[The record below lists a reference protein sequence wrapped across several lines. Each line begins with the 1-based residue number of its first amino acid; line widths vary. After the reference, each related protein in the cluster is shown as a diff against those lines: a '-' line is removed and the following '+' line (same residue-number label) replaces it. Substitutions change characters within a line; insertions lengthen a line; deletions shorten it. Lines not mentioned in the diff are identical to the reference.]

1 MTDSLKKVV
10 AYSLLSTV
18 LLRGAMLKQTT
29 KYLRENGLESS
40 LIVAAV
46 ALGIG
51 VIVSFTSFIELG
63 NRLERES
70 FQELPFRE
78 TVISKVSDGSV
89 LPYSDQRKIYEI
101 TNVLAQEVDFT
112 LLDLEQI
119 KREIPDIGFAYVRRQ
134 ITMTVLTDDV
144 EGFFTV
150 FYVTEDFWPAS
161 GIQLVSGNP
170 IPKSDFVEGRPTAL
184 LSERVARHLDIQVG
198 GQNPERF
205 HLAGPVDSPGYTA
218 IGIFQGTD
226 ESLTDPDII
235 VPLDPASS
243 IGEVRLV
250 VENQARMAQ
259 ALTSLEAYAKRT
271 WGEAVIIRTPFN
283 WQEFRESTR
292 GFIRTIIFFASLG
305 LLIAALNVVNL
316 MTARILKRY
325 KDIGIRRTLGA
336 TTRQVVQQVFAEV
349 STLVLMGGALGVV
362 LSLGLIALFNYYL
375 RATLQLDDFFALP
388 PLALAVALLCT
399 ISVSTLVALYPAL
412 LASRVRIVDA
422 LREL

>member
-1 MTDSLKKVV
+1 
-10 AYSLLSTV
+10 
-18 LLRGAMLKQTT
+18 MLKQTA
-29 KYLRENGLESS
+29 KYLLENGLESS
-40 LIVAAV
+40 LIVAAI

-51 VIVSFTSFIELG
+51 VIVSFSSFIELG
-63 NRLERES
+63 NSLERES
-70 FQELPFRE
+70 LQELPFRE
-78 TVISKVSDGSV
+78 TVISKVSDSSV

-101 TNVLAQEVDFT
+101 TNMLAQEVDFT

-119 KREIPDIGFAYVRRQ
+119 KREVPDIGFAYVRRQ
-134 ITMTVLTDDV
+134 ITMPVSKDDV

-205 HLAGPVDSPGYTA
+205 HLAGSVDSPGYTA
-218 IGIFQGTD
+218 IGIFQGMD
-226 ESLTDPDII
+226 ESFWNPDII

-243 IGEVRLV
+243 ISEVRLV

-271 WGEAVIIRTPFN
+271 WGEGVIIRTPFN
-283 WQEFRESTR
+283 WQEFQGEAR
-292 GFIRTIIFFASLG
+292 GFMRTVLFFASLG

-325 KDIGIRRTLGA
+325 KDIGIQRTLGA

-349 STLVLMGGALGVV
+349 FTLVLMGGALGVV
-362 LSLGLIALFNYYL
+362 LSLGLIALYNVYL
-375 RATLQLDDFFALP
+375 RTTLQLDENLFALP

-399 ISVSTLVALYPAL
+399 ISVGTLVALYPAL

>member
-1 MTDSLKKVV
+1 MTDSLKQVM
-10 AYSLLSTV
+10 AYSLLSTA
-18 LLRGAMLKQTT
+18 LLRGAMLKQTA
-29 KYLRENGLESS
+29 KYLRENGLESF
-40 LIVAAV
+40 LIVAAI

-70 FQELPFRE
+70 FQELFFRE
-78 TVISKVSDGSV
+78 TVLSKVSDSSV

-205 HLAGPVDSPGYTA
+205 RLVGPVDSPYTA
-218 IGIFQGTD
+218 IGIFQGRD

-316 MTARILKRY
+316 MAARILKRY

-336 TTRQVVQQVFAEV
+336 TTRQIVQQVFAEV
-349 STLVLMGGALGVV
+349 SSLVLMGGALGVV

>member
-1 MTDSLKKVV
+1 
-10 AYSLLSTV
+10 
-18 LLRGAMLKQTT
+18 MLKQTA
-29 KYLRENGLESS
+29 KYLRENGLESF
-40 LIVAAV
+40 LIVAAI

-78 TVISKVSDGSV
+78 TVISKVSDSSV

-101 TNVLAQEVDFT
+101 TDVLAQEVDFT

-134 ITMTVLTDDV
+134 LTMTVLTDDV

-170 IPKSDFVEGRPTAL
+170 IPKSDFVEGHPTAL

-243 IGEVRLV
+243 ISEVRLV
-250 VENQARMAQ
+250 VEDQARVAQ

-271 WGEAVIIRTPFN
+271 WGEGVIIRTPFN

-292 GFIRTIIFFASLG
+292 GFIRTILFFASLG

>member
-1 MTDSLKKVV
+1 
-10 AYSLLSTV
+10 
-18 LLRGAMLKQTT
+18 MLKQTT
-29 KYLRENGLESS
+29 KYLLENGLESL

-63 NRLERES
+63 NSLERES
-70 FQELPFRE
+70 SQELFFRE
-78 TVISKVSDGSV
+78 TVLSKISDGLHV

-101 TNVLAQEVDFT
+101 TNMVAQEVNFT

-119 KREIPDIGFAYVRRQ
+119 KREIPDIDFAYVRQR
-134 ITMTVLTDDV
+134 ITTSVSKDDV
-144 EGFFTV
+144 EGLFTV
-150 FYVTEDFWPAS
+150 FYVTDDFWPAS

-170 IPKSDFVEGRPTAL
+170 IPKSDFAEGRPTAL

-205 HLAGPVDSPGYTA
+205 HLAGPVSPRYTA
-218 IGIFQGTD
+218 IGIFQGIG
-226 ESLTDPDII
+226 ESYMNPDII

-243 IGEVRLV
+243 ISEVRLV

-259 ALTSLEAYAKRT
+259 VLTSLEAYAKRT
-271 WGEAVIIRTPFN
+271 WGEGVAIRAPFN
-283 WQEFRESTR
+283 WQEFQEGQR
-292 GFIRTIIFFASLG
+292 GFTRTIIFFASLG
-305 LLIAALNVVNL
+305 LLIAALNIVNL

-325 KDIGIRRTLGA
+325 KDIGIWRTLGA

-349 STLVLMGGALGVV
+349 FILVLMGGALGVV
-362 LSLGLIALFNYYL
+362 LSLGLIALYNDYL
-375 RATLQLDDFFALP
+375 RTTLQLDENLFALP

-399 ISVSTLVALYPAL
+399 ISVGTLVALYPAL

>member
-1 MTDSLKKVV
+1 
-10 AYSLLSTV
+10 
-18 LLRGAMLKQTT
+18 MLKQTT
-29 KYLRENGLESS
+29 KYLLENGLESL
-40 LIVAAV
+40 LIVTAV

-63 NRLERES
+63 NSLERES
-70 FQELPFRE
+70 SQELFFRE
-78 TVISKVSDGSV
+78 TVLSKISDGLHV

-101 TNVLAQEVDFT
+101 TNMVAQEVNFT

-119 KREIPDIGFAYVRRQ
+119 KREIPDIDFAYVRQQ
-134 ITMTVLTDDV
+134 ITTSVSKDDV

-150 FYVTEDFWPAS
+150 FHVTEDFWPAS

-170 IPKSDFVEGRPTAL
+170 IPKSDFAEGRPTAL
-184 LSERVARHLDIQVG
+184 LSERVARYLDIQVG

-205 HLAGPVDSPGYTA
+205 HLAGPVDPPWYTA

-243 IGEVRLV
+243 ISEVRLV
-250 VENQARMAQ
+250 VENQTGMAQ
-259 ALTSLEAYAKRT
+259 ALTSLDAYAKRT
-271 WGEAVIIRTPFN
+271 WGEGVAIRAPFN
-283 WQEFRESTR
+283 WQEFQEGQR
-292 GFIRTIIFFASLG
+292 GFTRTVIFFASLG
-305 LLIAALNVVNL
+305 LLIAALNIVNL

-325 KDIGIRRTLGA
+325 KDIGIWRTLGA

-349 STLVLMGGALGVV
+349 FILVLMGGALGVV
-362 LSLGLIALFNYYL
+362 LSLGLIALYNDYL
-375 RATLQLDDFFALP
+375 RTTLQLDENFFALP

-399 ISVSTLVALYPAL
+399 ISVGTLVALYPAL

>member
-1 MTDSLKKVV
+1 
-10 AYSLLSTV
+10 
-18 LLRGAMLKQTT
+18 MLKQTA
-29 KYLRENGLESS
+29 KYLLENGLESS
-40 LIVAAV
+40 LIVAAI

-51 VIVSFTSFIELG
+51 VIVSFSSFIELG
-63 NRLERES
+63 NSLERES
-70 FQELPFRE
+70 LQELPFRE
-78 TVISKVSDGSV
+78 TVISKVSDSSV

-101 TNVLAQEVDFT
+101 TNMLAQEVDFT

-134 ITMTVLTDDV
+134 ITMPVSKDDV

-205 HLAGPVDSPGYTA
+205 HLAGSVDSPGYTA
-218 IGIFQGTD
+218 IGIFQGMD
-226 ESLTDPDII
+226 ESFWNPDII

-243 IGEVRLV
+243 ISEVRLV

-271 WGEAVIIRTPFN
+271 WGEGVIIRTPFN
-283 WQEFRESTR
+283 WQEFQGEAR
-292 GFIRTIIFFASLG
+292 GFMRTVLFFASLG

-325 KDIGIRRTLGA
+325 KDIGIQRTLGA

-349 STLVLMGGALGVV
+349 FTLVLMGGALGVV
-362 LSLGLIALFNYYL
+362 LSLGLIALYNVYL
-375 RATLQLDDFFALP
+375 RTTLQLDENLFALP

-399 ISVSTLVALYPAL
+399 ISVGTLVALYPAL

>member
-1 MTDSLKKVV
+1 M
-10 AYSLLSTV
+10 AYSLLSTA
-18 LLRGAMLKQTT
+18 LLRGAMLKQTA
-29 KYLRENGLESS
+29 KYLRENGLESF
-40 LIVAAV
+40 LIVAAI

-63 NRLERES
+63 NRLEREVL
-70 FQELPFRE
+70 QELPFRE
-78 TVISKVSDGSV
+78 TVISKVSDSSV

-101 TNVLAQEVDFT
+101 TNMLAQEVDFT

-134 ITMTVLTDDV
+134 ITMPVSKDDV
-144 EGFFTV
+144 EGLFTV

-205 HLAGPVDSPGYTA
+205 YLAGSVDSPGYTA
-218 IGIFQGTD
+218 IGIFQGMD
-226 ESLTDPDII
+226 ESFWNPDII

-243 IGEVRLV
+243 ISEVRLV

-271 WGEAVIIRTPFN
+271 WGEGVIIRTPFN

-375 RATLQLDDFFALP
+375 RATLQQDDFFALP

-412 LASRVRIVDA
+412 LASRVRIVDT

>member
-1 MTDSLKKVV
+1 
-10 AYSLLSTV
+10 
-18 LLRGAMLKQTT
+18 MLKQTT
-29 KYLRENGLESS
+29 KYLLENGLESF

-63 NRLERES
+63 NSLERAS
-70 FQELPFRE
+70 SQELSFRE
-78 TVISKVSDGSV
+78 TVISKISDRLHV

-101 TNVLAQEVDFT
+101 TNMVAQEVDFT

-119 KREIPDIGFAYVRRQ
+119 KREIPDIDFAYVRQQ
-134 ITMTVLTDDV
+134 ITMPVSKDDV

-170 IPKSDFVEGRPTAL
+170 IPKSDFAEGRPAAL
-184 LSERVARHLDIQVG
+184 LSERVARYLDIQVG
-198 GQNPERF
+198 GQSPEDLRF
-205 HLAGPVDSPGYTA
+205 HLAGPFDSPGYTA
-218 IGIFQGTD
+218 IGIFQGMG
-226 ESLTDPDII
+226 ESLVDPDII
-235 VPLDPASS
+235 VPLAPASS
-243 IGEVRLV
+243 ISEVRLV

-259 ALTSLEAYAKRT
+259 ALTSLDAYAKRT
-271 WGEAVIIRTPFN
+271 WGEGVAIRAPFN
-283 WQEFRESTR
+283 WQEFQEGQR
-292 GFIRTIIFFASLG
+292 GFTRTILFFASLG
-305 LLIAALNVVNL
+305 LLIAALNIVNL

-325 KDIGIRRTLGA
+325 KDIGIWRTLGA

-349 STLVLMGGALGVV
+349 FILVLMGGALGVV
-362 LSLGLIALFNYYL
+362 LSLGLIALYNDYL
-375 RATLQLDDFFALP
+375 RTTLQLDENFFALP

-399 ISVSTLVALYPAL
+399 ISVGTLVALYPAL
-412 LASRVRIVDA
+412 LASRIRIVDA

>member
-1 MTDSLKKVV
+1 M
-10 AYSLLSTV
+10 AYSLLSTA
-18 LLRGAMLKQTT
+18 LLRGVMLKQTA
-29 KYLRENGLESS
+29 KYLRENGLESF
-40 LIVAAV
+40 LIVAAI

-63 NRLERES
+63 NRLEREVL
-70 FQELPFRE
+70 QELPFRE
-78 TVISKVSDGSV
+78 TVISKVSDSSV

-101 TNVLAQEVDFT
+101 TNMLAQEVDFT

-134 ITMTVLTDDV
+134 ITMTVLKDDV
-144 EGFFTV
+144 EGLFTV

-198 GQNPERF
+198 GQSPEDLRF
-205 HLAGPVDSPGYTA
+205 RLAGSVDSPWYTA
-218 IGIFQGTD
+218 IGIFQGLD
-226 ESLTDPDII
+226 ESLVDPDII

-243 IGEVRLV
+243 ISEVRLV

-259 ALTSLEAYAKRT
+259 ALTSLEAYTKRT
-271 WGEAVIIRTPFN
+271 WGEGVIIRTPFN

-375 RATLQLDDFFALP
+375 RATLQQDDFFALP

-399 ISVSTLVALYPAL
+399 VSVSTLVALYPAL
-412 LASRVRIVDA
+412 LASRVRIVDT

>member
-1 MTDSLKKVV
+1 
-10 AYSLLSTV
+10 
-18 LLRGAMLKQTT
+18 MLKQTA
-29 KYLRENGLESS
+29 KYLRENGLESF
-40 LIVAAV
+40 LIVAAI

-63 NRLERES
+63 NRLEREVL
-70 FQELPFRE
+70 QELPFRE
-78 TVISKVSDGSV
+78 TVLSKVSDGSV

-101 TNVLAQEVDFT
+101 TNMLAQEVDFT

-134 ITMTVLTDDV
+134 ITMTVSKDDV
-144 EGFFTV
+144 EGLFTV

-170 IPKSDFVEGRPTAL
+170 IPKSDFVEGHPTAL

-198 GQNPERF
+198 GQNPERLR
-205 HLAGPVDSPGYTA
+205 LAGSVDSPWYTA
-218 IGIFQGTD
+218 IGIFQGLD
-226 ESLTDPDII
+226 ESLVDPDII

-243 IGEVRLV
+243 ISEIRLV
-250 VENQARMAQ
+250 VENQAGMAQ

-271 WGEAVIIRTPFN
+271 WGEGVIIRTPFN

-375 RATLQLDDFFALP
+375 RATLQQDDFFALP

-399 ISVSTLVALYPAL
+399 VSVSTLVALYPAL
-412 LASRVRIVDA
+412 LASRVRIVDT

>member
-1 MTDSLKKVV
+1 
-10 AYSLLSTV
+10 
-18 LLRGAMLKQTT
+18 MLKQTA
-29 KYLRENGLESS
+29 KYLRENGLESF
-40 LIVAAV
+40 LIVAAI

-63 NRLERES
+63 NRLEREVL
-70 FQELPFRE
+70 QELPFRE
-78 TVISKVSDGSV
+78 TVISKVSDSSV

-101 TNVLAQEVDFT
+101 TNMLAQEVDFT

-134 ITMTVLTDDV
+134 ITMPVSKDDV
-144 EGFFTV
+144 EGLFTV

-205 HLAGPVDSPGYTA
+205 YLAGSVDSPGYTA
-218 IGIFQGTD
+218 IGIFQGMD
-226 ESLTDPDII
+226 ESFWNPDII

-243 IGEVRLV
+243 ISEVRLV

-271 WGEAVIIRTPFN
+271 WGEGVIIRTPFN

-375 RATLQLDDFFALP
+375 RATLQQDDFFALP

-412 LASRVRIVDA
+412 LASRVRIVDT

>member
-1 MTDSLKKVV
+1 
-10 AYSLLSTV
+10 
-18 LLRGAMLKQTT
+18 MLKQTA
-29 KYLRENGLESS
+29 KYLRENGLESF
-40 LIVAAV
+40 LIVAAI

-51 VIVSFTSFIELG
+51 VIVSFSSFIELG
-63 NRLERES
+63 NSLERES
-70 FQELPFRE
+70 LQELPFRE
-78 TVISKVSDGSV
+78 TVISKVSDSSV

-101 TNVLAQEVDFT
+101 TNMLAQEVDFT

-134 ITMTVLTDDV
+134 ITMPVSKDDV

-170 IPKSDFVEGRPTAL
+170 IPKSDFVEGHPTAL

-205 HLAGPVDSPGYTA
+205 HLAGSVDSPGYTA
-218 IGIFQGTD
+218 IGIFQGMD
-226 ESLTDPDII
+226 ESFWNPDII

-243 IGEVRLV
+243 ISEVRLV

-271 WGEAVIIRTPFN
+271 WGEGVIIRTPFN
-283 WQEFRESTR
+283 WQEFQGEAR
-292 GFIRTIIFFASLG
+292 GFMRTVLFFASLG

-325 KDIGIRRTLGA
+325 KDIGIQRTLGA

-349 STLVLMGGALGVV
+349 FTLVLMGGALGVV
-362 LSLGLIALFNYYL
+362 LSLGLIALYNVYL
-375 RATLQLDDFFALP
+375 RTTLQLDENLFALP

-399 ISVSTLVALYPAL
+399 ISVGTLVALYPAL

>member
-10 AYSLLSTV
+10 AYSLLSTT

-29 KYLRENGLESS
+29 KYPRENGLESF
-40 LIVAAV
+40 LIVAAI

-70 FQELPFRE
+70 FQELFFRE
-78 TVISKVSDGSV
+78 TVISKVSDSSV

-134 ITMTVLTDDV
+134 ITMTVSTDDV

-198 GQNPERF
+198 GQSPERF
-205 HLAGPVDSPGYTA
+205 RLAGPVDSPYTA
-218 IGIFQGTD
+218 IGIFQGRD

-271 WGEAVIIRTPFN
+271 WGEGVIIRTPFN

-336 TTRQVVQQVFAEV
+336 TTRQIVQQVFAEV
-349 STLVLMGGALGVV
+349 FSLVLMGGALGVV

>member
-1 MTDSLKKVV
+1 
-10 AYSLLSTV
+10 
-18 LLRGAMLKQTT
+18 MLKQTA
-29 KYLRENGLESS
+29 KYLLENGLESF

-63 NRLERES
+63 NSLEQAS
-70 FQELPFRE
+70 SQELSFRE
-78 TVISKVSDGSV
+78 TVLSKISDRLHV
-89 LPYSDQRKIYEI
+89 LPYSDRRKIYEI
-101 TNVLAQEVDFT
+101 TNMVAQEVDFT

-119 KREIPDIGFAYVRRQ
+119 KREIPDIDFAYVRQ
-134 ITMTVLTDDV
+134 EITTSVLKDGDDK
-144 EGFFTV
+144 GFFTV

-170 IPKSDFVEGRPTAL
+170 IPKSDFAEGRPTAL
-184 LSERVARHLDIQVG
+184 LSERVARYLDIQVG

-205 HLAGPVDSPGYTA
+205 QLPGPVDSPGYTA
-218 IGIFQGTD
+218 IGIFQGMD
-226 ESLTDPDII
+226 ESLVDPDII

-243 IGEVRLV
+243 ISEVRLV
-250 VENQARMAQ
+250 VENQTGMAQ
-259 ALTSLEAYAKRT
+259 VLTSLEAYAQRT
-271 WGEAVIIRTPFN
+271 WGEGVAIRAPFN
-283 WQEFRESTR
+283 WQEFQGGQR
-292 GFIRTIIFFASLG
+292 GLMRTIIFFASLG
-305 LLIAALNVVNL
+305 LLIAALNIVNL

-325 KDIGIRRTLGA
+325 KDIGIWRTLGA

-349 STLVLMGGALGVV
+349 FILVLMGGALGVV
-362 LSLGLIALFNYYL
+362 LSLGLIALYNDYL
-375 RATLQLDDFFALP
+375 RTTLQLDENFFALP

-399 ISVSTLVALYPAL
+399 ISVGTLVALYPAL

>member
-1 MTDSLKKVV
+1 
-10 AYSLLSTV
+10 
-18 LLRGAMLKQTT
+18 MLKQTA
-29 KYLRENGLESS
+29 KYLRENGLESF
-40 LIVAAV
+40 LIVAAI

-63 NRLERES
+63 NRLEREVL
-70 FQELPFRE
+70 QELPFRE
-78 TVISKVSDGSV
+78 TVISKVSDSSV

-101 TNVLAQEVDFT
+101 TNMLAQEVDFT

-134 ITMTVLTDDV
+134 ITMTVLKDDV

-205 HLAGPVDSPGYTA
+205 RLAGSVDSPGYTA
-218 IGIFQGTD
+218 IGIFQGMD
-226 ESLTDPDII
+226 ESFWNPDII

-243 IGEVRLV
+243 ISEVRLV

-271 WGEAVIIRTPFN
+271 WGEGVIIRTPFN
-283 WQEFRESTR
+283 WQEFQGEAR
-292 GFIRTIIFFASLG
+292 GFMRTVLFFASLG

-325 KDIGIRRTLGA
+325 KDIGIQRTLGA

-349 STLVLMGGALGVV
+349 FTLVLMGGALGVV
-362 LSLGLIALFNYYL
+362 LSLGLIALYNVYL
-375 RATLQLDDFFALP
+375 RTTLQLDENLFALP

-399 ISVSTLVALYPAL
+399 ISVGTLVALYPAL